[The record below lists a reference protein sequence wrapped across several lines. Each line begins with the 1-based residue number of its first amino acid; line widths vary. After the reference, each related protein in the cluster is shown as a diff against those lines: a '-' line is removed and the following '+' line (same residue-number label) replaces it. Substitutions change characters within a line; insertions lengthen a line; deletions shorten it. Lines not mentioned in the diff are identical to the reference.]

1 MQPHFARCAALTAA
15 VMIAGPLAA
24 AERAGRA
31 TAVQQQ
37 AFQAS
42 GAVGH
47 MVAANDDIF
56 RQARIYTKQ
65 YGTLE
70 ITLTDGGKLTVA
82 PNAALVIDDYVFAGD
97 TRPGSLAVSVT
108 RGAMRLISGRMPKAD
123 VALSTPIATIGVRGT
138 TIWVSVVNDD
148 RTEVWVTDGAGAV
161 TLSANGQAYEL
172 AAPAHAICS
181 PESCVMDDEPPAPV
195 LFPVGGG
202 ASGEGPGGSSGGG
215 QSDGGR

>member
-1 MQPHFARCAALTAA
+1 MTNRFASVALVAATLAA
-15 VMIAGPLAA
+15 DPLAA

-31 TAVQQQ
+31 TAVQPDALQ
-37 AFQAS
+37 AT
-42 GAVGH
+42 GPIGH
-47 MVAANDDIF
+47 PVETNDDIF
-56 RQARIYTKQ
+56 TKARVYTKQ

-82 PNAALVIDDYVFAGD
+82 PNAALVIDDYVFAGEGS
-97 TRPGSLAVSVT
+97 PGSLAVSVS
-108 RGAMRLISGRMPKAD
+108 RGAMRLISGRMPSAD
-123 VALSTPIATIGVRGT
+123 VQIATPIAAIGVRGT